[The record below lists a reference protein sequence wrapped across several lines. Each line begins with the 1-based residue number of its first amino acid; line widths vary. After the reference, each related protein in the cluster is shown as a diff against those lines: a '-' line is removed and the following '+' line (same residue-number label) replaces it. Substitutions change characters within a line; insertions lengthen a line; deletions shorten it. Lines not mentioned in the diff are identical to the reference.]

1 MQLALFPL
9 PVCLLPGGTTQLRI
23 FEPRYKRLVS
33 ESLSTAQGFALCM
46 LGEDNQPLP
55 VATRVEIVDFETLE
69 DGLLGI
75 TVHGKE
81 RLEVLSWQ
89 SESDGL
95 KRGTVR
101 TLAPWPPQQL
111 TEDYRVLGD
120 KLTELFQAYPRQNA
134 FFEQADFHNLTWVC
148 QRWLEI
154 LPIGLEHKQRCYRED
169 NAELTLTLLEQ
180 IFEKD

>member
-33 ESLSTAQGFALCM
+33 ESLRTAQGFALCM
-46 LGEDNQPLP
+46 LGTDNQPLP
-55 VATRVEIVDFETLE
+55 VATRVEIVDFETVE

-75 TVHGKE
+75 TVQGKE

-89 SESDGL
+89 TESDGL
-95 KRGTVR
+95 KLGTVR
-101 TLAPWPPQQL
+101 TLPPWSSQPI
-111 TEDYRVLGD
+111 TRDYKELSD
-120 KLTELFQAYPRQNA
+120 KLSELFKSYPRQSS
-134 FFEQADFHNLTWVC
+134 FIEQDDFNNLTWVC

-154 LPIGLEHKQRCYRED
+154 LPIGLEHKQRCYRAD
-169 NAELTLTLLEQ
+169 NVELTLSLLEQ
-180 IFEKD
+180 IFEKN